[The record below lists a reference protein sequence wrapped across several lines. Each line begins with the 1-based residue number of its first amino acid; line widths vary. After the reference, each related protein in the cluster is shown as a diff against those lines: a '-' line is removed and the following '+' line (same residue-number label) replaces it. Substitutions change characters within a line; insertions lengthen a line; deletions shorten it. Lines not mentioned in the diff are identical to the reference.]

1 MATKKTL
8 PELVGYTTSGKPVF
22 LPSTRAPNTNDVVVF
37 QRTKAKFPGWT
48 RRDHMDA
55 ENLLIERSRREAREG
70 SAMLADRL
78 AALGLGPLGHRWSL
92 VGARDRARDGHRAVM
107 RRLPLLRLF
116 AGALLC
122 HPDAPWN
129 RERQPA

>member
-78 AALGLGPLGHRWSL
+78 ARWASVHWDIGGRWS
-92 VGARDRARDGHRAVM
+92 
-107 RRLPLLRLF
+107 
-116 AGALLC
+116 
-122 HPDAPWN
+122 APEIE
-129 RERQPA
+129 RETGIVR